1 MASQSHVLVYHGP
14 VQIATFWELRH
25 LLSLTCNPKLKMDES
40 DCPFQLGDF
49 QVQCSIFSGVFSS
62 ISFSR
67 IFPNYYIWSMSF
79 FCRFPML
86 VLGNHLTLMSSWT
99 DLKLNHFSKFSCIS
113 SLGKKTKIFPQ
124 KNEHPPT
131 LQKNHTQN
139 SAEKKE
145 DKKKSSF
152 QQSRLPQYHLY
163 AP

>member
-1 MASQSHVLVYHGP
+1 MSLGQVLKGTLPENYTWKVDGLP
-14 VQIATFWELRH
+14 IPCIGLSWARTLATFWELRH

-67 IFPNYYIWSMSF
+67 IFPNIIWSMSF
-79 FCRFPML
+79 FCRFPTL

-113 SLGKKTKIFPQ
+113 SLGKKTKIFRQ
-124 KNEHPPT
+124 KNTPPT
-131 LQKNHTQN
+131 LQKNHT
-139 SAEKKE
+139 
-145 DKKKSSF
+145 
-152 QQSRLPQYHLY
+152 
-163 AP
+163 